1 MLAFLVA
8 LHHFS
13 FPFLH
18 SSPSP
23 NTPSFPNS
31 SPAPCRHQPP
41 SRQRN
46 NARVRG
52 AGRPW
57 SKTFTDPNKV
67 FVGNLPYDADE
78 ADVARLFADHW
89 NISEEA
95 VGDRLASV
103 KVVRDWRSGR
113 ARATASCSSTSP

>member
-1 MLAFLVA
+1 M
-8 LHHFS
+8 
-13 FPFLH
+13 
-18 SSPSP
+18 
-23 NTPSFPNS
+23 NT
-31 SPAPCRHQPP
+31 
-41 SRQRN
+41 
-46 NARVRG
+46 G
-52 AGRPW
+52 

-67 FVGNLPYDADE
+67 LVGNLPYDADE

-89 NISEEA
+89 NVSEEA